1 MTLIPQNIDK
11 SIRIMRALCDEIQPT
26 DKSEKQTNAIA
37 AAAEAV
43 HNQYGECRAYHV
55 LSYQGRNMKAM
66 LWRDEN
72 TVNALAV
79 GLECLQQV
87 KRRIHG
93 AKKQ

>member
-1 MTLIPQNIDK
+1 MAFIPQSIDQ
-11 SIRIMRALCDEIQPT
+11 SIRIMRALCDEVQPI
-26 DKSEKQTNAIA
+26 DKSESQTTAIA

-43 HNQYGECRAYHV
+43 RNQYGECRAYHV
-55 LSYQGRNMKAM
+55 LHYQGANKAAF

-72 TVNALAV
+72 TINALTV
-79 GLECLQQV
+79 GLEALQLE